1 MASKE
6 KTFPKGSKMAFK
18 KGDRV
23 VYPHHGAAI
32 IEDKKLKTIFGSR
45 KEYLILRMVM
55 DNMTL
60 SVPADKAEEV
70 GMRWP
75 ISGEDVDE
83 RQQEGE
89 ACVELSTATHT
100 PPSLMPATG
109 EPSCCGILLRM
120 GMAGEGAHVRGPHL

>member
-1 MASKE
+1 
-6 KTFPKGSKMAFK
+6 MAFK

-75 ISGEDVDE
+75 ISGEDVDDLFD
-83 RQQEGE
+83 
-89 ACVELSTATHT
+89 LSLIH
-100 PPSLMPATG
+100 
-109 EPSCCGILLRM
+109 I
-120 GMAGEGAHVRGPHL
+120 